1 MVYPIVFKGWDNII
15 LVGGYTD
22 GAPLMPDIPPPLAPI
37 LSHGLCRHFHMG
49 VWCDIGDIRCTID
62 VIFIGT
68 FLCSII
74 WFFVLIGCCVACCA
88 ASKKK
93 KAELV

>member
-1 MVYPIVFKGWDNII
+1 MQRHSLKIHKRRQDQSR
-15 LVGGYTD
+15 
-22 GAPLMPDIPPPLAPI
+22 APPPLAPV